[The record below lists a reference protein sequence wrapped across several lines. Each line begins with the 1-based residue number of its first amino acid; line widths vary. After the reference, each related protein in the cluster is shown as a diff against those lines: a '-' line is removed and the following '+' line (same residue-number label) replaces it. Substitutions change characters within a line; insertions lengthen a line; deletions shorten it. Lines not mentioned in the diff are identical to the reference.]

1 MATFTETQ
9 SIILILII
17 AAVVIGVLILLP
29 YRSKKKAER
38 HIRDAFGKTPSCEKE
53 DLDYLTYYHVY
64 ASHEKSDEVLIDDIT
79 WNDLNMDDIFQRVN
93 VCSCS
98 IGEEYLYHVL
108 HELKTNLPDLEKREQ
123 LLKWIKEHPEERVG
137 LQKILLSIGRRK
149 SNGLSFFL
157 FHALSKKLK
166 HAWIYIIMALLPF
179 AGIVLMPFF
188 AKAGFLF
195 ILCAVCLN
203 VYVYSRKRLMLEGEL
218 ETMQYF
224 SALLYGAKSINH
236 RLGSQMKSLGFDLM
250 AAIKPF
256 RRIGGLIPGS
266 AQKITSDL
274 ESFMILLKA
283 VFLIDLILF
292 NRTVNH
298 LIRYNDELNQLYR
311 IVGELDAG
319 ISIASYRQGLELY
332 CVPEFHDDNTICFS
346 EAYHPL
352 LKYPITNSGY
362 IGNDSIV
369 TGSNASGKS
378 TFIKTI
384 AINNILAQTINTCC
398 AKKYKL
404 SFSYVASSMAIK
416 DDIRSGDSYFITEI
430 KSLKRIMQYC
440 KDQRCVCF
448 VDEILRG
455 TNTPERIAAST
466 AVLKSLHE
474 TDSLC
479 LVASHDI
486 ELTKILAGI
495 YDNYHFSEK
504 FENDIIEFDY
514 LLKKGASHSTNAI
527 RLLKHMG
534 FDQRIVEEALAII
547 QTNADEIVKEQRQ

>member
-1 MATFTETQ
+1 MVNYTEMQ
-9 SIILILII
+9 SIILISVI
-17 AAVVIGVLILLP
+17 AVAVISVVIFFA
-29 YRSKKKAER
+29 YKSKKKTER
-38 HIRDAFGKTPSCEKE
+38 HIRNAFGKVPPCEKE
-53 DLDYLTYYHVY
+53 DLDCLTSYHEY
-64 ASHEKSDEVLIDDIT
+64 SSRTKSYELLIDDIT
-79 WNDLNMDDIFQRVN
+79 WNDLNMDNVFQRIN
-93 VCSCS
+93 ACSSS
-98 IGEEYLYHVL
+98 IGEEYLYHML
-108 HELKTNLPDLEKREQ
+108 HELKTKLHDLKKQEH
-123 LLKWIKEHPEERVG
+123 LLKWIDEHPEERVT
-137 LQKILLSIGRRK
+137 LQKILLGIGKRRG
-149 SNGLSFFL
+149 NGLSSFL
-157 FHALSKKLK
+157 FDANAKKLK
-166 HAWIYIIMALLPF
+166 YGWIYIVMALLPVV
-179 AGIVLMPFF
+179 GIALVPFL
-188 AKAGFLF
+188 AKSGLLF
-195 ILCAVCLN
+195 TLSAVSVN
-203 VYVYSRKRLMLEGEL
+203 AFVYSRKRMMLEGDL

-224 SALLYGAKSINH
+224 SALLYGAKSID
-236 RLGSQMKSLGFDLM
+236 RKLGSQIKPLDFDLT
-250 AAIKPF
+250 AALKPLS
-256 RRIGGLIPGS
+256 RVGGLIPGS
-266 AQKITSDL
+266 TQQMTSDL
-274 ESFMILLKA
+274 ESFTILCKA
-283 VFLIDLILF
+283 IFLVDLVFY

-298 LIRYNDELNQLYR
+298 LIRYTDELNQLYK

-319 ISIASYRQGLELY
+319 ISIASYRQSLELY
-332 CVPEFHDDNTICFS
+332 CAPQFHKDNTILFF

-352 LKYPITNSGY
+352 LKHPVSNSGY

-398 AKKYKL
+398 AKQYKL
-404 SFSYVASSMAIK
+404 SFSYVASSMALK
-416 DDIRSGDSYFITEI
+416 DDILSGDSYFITEI
-430 KSLKRIMQYC
+430 KSLKRIIQYC
-440 KDQRCVCF
+440 KEQRCVCF

-466 AVLKSLHE
+466 AVLKLLHE

-504 FENDIIEFDY
+504 FDNDIIEFDY

-547 QTNADEIVKEQRQ
+547 QINADE